1 MCSEMVADRAGAIS
15 AAPKATMVFLHG
27 RGGSESDADVLRD
40 AFSEVELVA
49 FRGRLVAGG
58 GYAWFQNVSPG
69 IADDESLR
77 GEVLALEQALD
88 ARFPNH
94 KPWLC
99 GFSNGAAMAAA
110 LLLSRP
116 GRYRGGLLLSGQIVD
131 PKPWPQDRLR
141 GLAVLTVYGAGDRLI
156 PLELLQQSS
165 EYLTQQSGAET
176 TLRVVAGGHEISAAK
191 LRVASEWFARQTHT
205 RTLLA

>member
-1 MCSEMVADRAGAIS
+1 MCSEMVAVSGGAIS
-15 AAPKATMVFLHG
+15 AAAKPTMVFLHG
-27 RGGSESDADVLRD
+27 RGGSESDADVLCD
-40 AFSEVELVA
+40 AFGEVELVA
-49 FRGRLVAGG
+49 FRGRLIAGG
-58 GYAWFQNVSPG
+58 GYAWFHNVSPG
-69 IADDESLR
+69 IADNESLR

-88 ARFPNH
+88 TRFPNH

-116 GRYRGGLLLSGQIVD
+116 GRYCGGLLLSGPIVD

-156 PLELLQQSS
+156 PHELLQQSS
-165 EYLTQQSGAET
+165 EYLTQQSGAEA
-176 TLRVVAGGHEISAAK
+176 TLRVVADGHEISAAK
-191 LRVASEWFARQTHT
+191 LRIASAWFARRTKT
-205 RTLLA
+205 RRPPA

>member
-1 MCSEMVADRAGAIS
+1 MCSEMVADRAGAIL
-15 AAPKATMVFLHG
+15 AAPRPVMVFLHG

-40 AFSEVELVA
+40 AFGEAELVA

-69 IADDESLR
+69 IADQDSLR
-77 GEVLALEQALD
+77 AEVLALEQDLD
-88 ARFPNH
+88 ASFPHH

-116 GRYRGGLLLSGQIVD
+116 GRYCGGLLLSGPIVD

-141 GLAVLTVYGAGDRLI
+141 GLSMLMVYGAVDRMI
-156 PLELLQQSS
+156 PRELLRQSS
-165 EYLTQQSGAET
+165 EYLTQQSGAEAS
-176 TLRVVAGGHEISAAK
+176 LRVVAGGHEISAAK